1 MLCHV
6 AVPSELMNIRL
17 EIIPDGYF
25 VIICIFE
32 AKKVTDYCETIL
44 VLNGSA
50 DTIKKITVNR

>member
-1 MLCHV
+1 M

-32 AKKVTDYCETIL
+32 AKKVTDYRETIL